1 MRCIDIR
8 VDALTPDDIE
18 ALAAQLLAWQREHPE
33 IFDDGMPELLR
44 RLTPDEKRTLLKM
57 AGVTDDRVPEAEV
70 RRRLGLDR

>member
-1 MRCIDIR
+1 MISR
-8 VDALTPDDIE
+8 PWPPSG
-18 ALAAQLLAWQREHPE
+18 LAARDPE